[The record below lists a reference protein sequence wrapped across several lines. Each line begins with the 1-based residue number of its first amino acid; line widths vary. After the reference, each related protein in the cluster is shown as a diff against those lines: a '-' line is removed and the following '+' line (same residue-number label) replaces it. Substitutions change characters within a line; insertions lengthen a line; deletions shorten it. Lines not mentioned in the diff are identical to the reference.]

1 MPETTLEYLRRK
13 LDLESGSGALQPLP
27 GDFYSILAAYSQKL
41 KRSAGSGSSDL
52 AVRLTATQSDMIRS
66 MVRQLLKLR
75 TQKAMRYN
83 ALLQLLPEERYVCS
97 AEQKF
102 QRRFE
107 TMVEAVAGG
116 QPSFVEF
123 ANLSESRRNVTV
135 KFVNRVSELVGLD
148 MRRYGPFEADDV
160 ASIPA
165 ASADILIAGGDAV
178 EVYIR
183 DDV

>member
-1 MPETTLEYLRRK
+1 MAETTLEYLKRR
-13 LDLESGSGALQPLP
+13 LDSEINSEPLTQLP
-27 GDFYSILAAYSQKL
+27 SDFYSTLSTYSQKL
-41 KRSAGSGSSDL
+41 KRSAGSGSSEVSIHL
-52 AVRLTATQSDMIRS
+52 IASQARMIES

-75 TQKAMRYN
+75 AKKAMRQN

-107 TMVEAVAGG
+107 TMVEAVSSG
-116 QPSFVEF
+116 QPSFIEF
-123 ANLSESRRNVTV
+123 AHASESQRSITV
-135 KFVNRVSELVGLD
+135 RFVKRVNELVGLD
-148 MRRYGPFEADDV
+148 MKHYGPFDADDI

-178 EVYIR
+178 EVYTR
-183 DDV
+183 DDA

>member
-1 MPETTLEYLRRK
+1 MSETTLENLKRR
-13 LDLESGSGALQPLP
+13 LDSESASESLTPLP
-27 GDFYSILAAYSQKL
+27 SDFYSSLSTYSQKL
-41 KRSAGSGSSDL
+41 KRSASSGASEVS
-52 AVRLTATQSDMIRS
+52 VRLITTQLRMIAS
-66 MVRQLLKLR
+66 MVRQLLQLR
-75 TQKAMRYN
+75 TKKAMQQN

-102 QRRFE
+102 QKRFQ
-107 TMVEAVAGG
+107 TLVDAVASG

-123 ANLSESRRNVTV
+123 AHVSESQRSVTV
-135 KFVNRVSELVGLD
+135 RFVKRINELVGLD
-148 MRRYGPFEADDV
+148 MRRYGPFEADDI

-178 EVYIR
+178 EVFTR

>member
-1 MPETTLEYLRRK
+1 MAETTLEYLKRR
-13 LDLESGSGALQPLP
+13 LDSEAQSEALLPLP
-27 GDFYSILAAYSQKL
+27 GDFYSRLSAYSQKL
-41 KRSAGSGSSDL
+41 KRSAGSGASEVS
-52 AVRLTATQSDMIRS
+52 VRLMATQARMIES

-75 TQKAMRYN
+75 TRKAMRQN

-102 QRRFE
+102 QRRFQ
-107 TMVEAVAGG
+107 TLVEAVSSG

-123 ANLSESRRNVTV
+123 AHLNESQRSVTV
-135 KFVNRVSELVGLD
+135 RFVKRVNELVGLD
-148 MRRYGPFEADDV
+148 MRHYGPFEADDV

-178 EVYIR
+178 EVYTR